1 MPVQRRRHGPVGAP
15 RAAVTKRGG
24 CETPR
29 RAATLGRCG
38 RTPPVPARAAS
49 RPDRQEALMKRW
61 TKPRIVTLCT
71 GMEINSYA
79 TAE

>member
-1 MPVQRRRHGPVGAP
+1 
-15 RAAVTKRGG
+15 
-24 CETPR
+24 
-29 RAATLGRCG
+29 
-38 RTPPVPARAAS
+38 
-49 RPDRQEALMKRW
+49 MKRW

>member
-1 MPVQRRRHGPVGAP
+1 M
-15 RAAVTKRGG
+15 
-24 CETPR
+24 
-29 RAATLGRCG
+29 
-38 RTPPVPARAAS
+38 PARAAS